1 VIDPPAFAKSKKNL
15 SKAKKGYEKLN
26 RLAIQCLNGNGYLVS
41 SSCSHHLKKDDF
53 IQAVNSA
60 ATKSGKTLQLIHY
73 NGASLDHPQISS
85 MEETT
90 YLKFAVF
97 KVGSENLQ
105 SLY

>member
-1 VIDPPAFAKSKKNL
+1 MIDPPAFAKSKKNL

-26 RLAIQCLNGNGYLVS
+26 RLAIQCINENGFLVS

-53 IQAVNSA
+53 IQVVNSA
-60 ATKSGKTLQLIHY
+60 AAKSGKTLQLIHY
-73 NGASLDHPQISS
+73 NGASLDHPQIPS

-97 KVGSENLQ
+97 KVGKN
-105 SLY
+105 